1 MYRLRRHKHTHTT
14 HQELGWAQGDSFMVW
29 LMVWGAARGK
39 CLRVVN
45 RVLPARGGRLSE
57 CGGGGTGGGGLVS
70 AAGTS
75 RLGRGGGGAVAAGG
89 PLRAG
94 VEGWGPSWLRLC
106 PGR

>member
-1 MYRLRRHKHTHTT
+1 MYYPREAEGLVNV
-14 HQELGWAQGDSFMVW
+14 EVGGQG
-29 LMVWGAARGK
+29 A
-39 CLRVVN
+39 
-45 RVLPARGGRLSE
+45 
-57 CGGGGTGGGGLVS
+57 GGLVS